1 LRHRIR
7 LVTDGSAWAALA
19 TPGCCWYNNDATT
32 CKDTYGALYNWYVL
46 DAASNGSK
54 NVCPKG
60 WHAPS
65 DAEWT
70 TLTLLA
76 RSSGG

>member
-1 LRHRIR
+1 MMLLPVKILMEHF
-7 LVTDGSAWAALA
+7 T
-19 TPGCCWYNNDATT
+19 
-32 CKDTYGALYNWYVL
+32 NWYVL